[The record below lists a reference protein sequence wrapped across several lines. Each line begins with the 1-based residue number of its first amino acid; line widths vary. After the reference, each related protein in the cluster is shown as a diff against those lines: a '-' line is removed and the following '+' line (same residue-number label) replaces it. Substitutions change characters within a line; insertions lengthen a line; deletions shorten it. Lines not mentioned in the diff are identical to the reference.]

1 MQRLFQVAAWL
12 LALAIVVLSL
22 SPPSYRPVTG
32 AGQSFEHLG
41 AFLATGA
48 CFGLGYPARWRML
61 VAGLIVYAGLI
72 EISQVL
78 VPGRHARLLDFLTDA
93 FAAAAGLGLAHA
105 AMRILPPLA
114 SSTRP

>member
-1 MQRLFQVAAWL
+1 MQRLFQVAGWL
-12 LALAIVVLSL
+12 LALTIVVLSV
-22 SPPSYRPVTG
+22 SPPGYRPVTG

-48 CFGLGYPARWRML
+48 CFGFGYPGRWRLL
-61 VAGLIVYAGLI
+61 VAALILYAGSI
-72 EISQVL
+72 ELAQVL

-105 AMRILPPLA
+105 VLRLIGGRGRAQ
-114 SSTRP
+114 